1 AIVNLA
7 KKNNVALEI
16 NSHRADLSSQDAHK
30 AKDMG
35 VMLTIGSDAH
45 AEGKF
50 KDIRFGLYQAKRG
63 WLEEKNVINA
73 MTFKKL
79 KEFWNLKIN

>member
-1 AIVNLA
+1 
-7 KKNNVALEI
+7 
-16 NSHRADLSSQDAHK
+16 
-30 AKDMG
+30 MG